1 MGNTPLPRVYGR
13 IYITIFKM
21 KTEKAIILS
30 LPFLPVSVN
39 KEYKKFQREV
49 ALFFRKLPRY
59 SIEGNKPL
67 EVRYEFTMK
76 VYCKNGNIK
85 KQDLANLEKTLSDTL
100 AHHIDWFKDEKIVK
114 MTLLKINDSKET
126 TNILIKEL

>member
-1 MGNTPLPRVYGR
+1 
-13 IYITIFKM
+13 M

-39 KEYKKFQREV
+39 KAYAGYPKRHCSKEYKKFQREV